1 MSFNRI
7 RIVLVAT
14 SHAGNIGA
22 AARAMKT
29 MGLPR
34 LTLVAP
40 QNFPDAE
47 ATARAVGAEDLLQSA
62 QVCATLDEAIRDCA
76 FVIGTSARSR
86 RIAWPTLAPD
96 TAAARALQE
105 AEKSEVAILFGR
117 ERTGL
122 TNEELDRCQALV
134 HIPTDPGFSSLNLA
148 AAVQIVAYELR
159 RLLLGATVIRKTAE
173 EALGEPLASAAEVQ
187 RFYEHLEQ
195 VMTETGFLDPE
206 NPKLLMRRLMRLY
219 NRAQLSTN
227 EVNILRGILTAVQR
241 PHGKPHS

>member
-1 MSFNRI
+1 MILNRI

-29 MGLPR
+29 MGLSR
-34 LTLVAP
+34 LVLVAP
-40 QNFPDAE
+40 QSFPDPE
-47 ATARAVGAEDLLQSA
+47 ATARSVGAENILQAA
-62 QVCATLDEAIRDCA
+62 QVAASLDEAIRDCQL
-76 FVIGTSARSR
+76 VIGTSARSR
-86 RIAWPTLAPD
+86 RIAWPTLSPD
-96 TAAARALQE
+96 AAATRALGE
-105 AEKSEVAILFGR
+105 AATHEVAILFGR

-122 TNEELDRCQALV
+122 TNEELDRCHALV
-134 HIPTDPGFSSLNLA
+134 HIPTDPEFSSLNLA

-159 RLLLGATVIRKTAE
+159 RAMLTTTDLPGPVTD
-173 EALGEPLASAAEVQ
+173 ALGETLASAAEVQ

-219 NRAQLSTN
+219 NRAHLTAN
-227 EVNILRGILTAVQR
+227 EVNILRGILTAVRR
-241 PHGKPHS
+241 PHGKPVT

>member
-1 MSFNRI
+1 MNRI

-29 MGLPR
+29 MGMSR
-34 LTLVAP
+34 LVLVAP
-40 QNFPDAE
+40 EQFPNPD
-47 ATARAVGAEDLLQSA
+47 ATARAVGAEDILLAA
-62 QVCATLDEAIRDCA
+62 QVCSSLDEAIHDCQ

-86 RIAWPTLAPD
+86 RISWPTLPPD
-96 TAAARALQE
+96 IAAQRVLGESA
-105 AEKSEVAILFGR
+105 KHEVAILFGR

-134 HIPTDPGFSSLNLA
+134 TIPTDPAFSSLNLGS
-148 AAVQIVAYELR
+148 AVQIVAYELR
-159 RLLLGATVIRKTAE
+159 RQMLSHGTIVGPTVDAH
-173 EALGEPLASAAEVQ
+173 GESLASAAEVQ

-195 VMTETGFLDPE
+195 VMTDSGFLDPD

-227 EVNILRGILTAVQR
+227 EVNILRGILTAAQR
-241 PHGKPHS
+241 PHGKSHS

>member
-22 AARAMKT
+22 AVRAMKT
-29 MGLPR
+29 MGLAR
-34 LTLVAP
+34 LVLVAP
-40 QNFPDAE
+40 LNFPDAE
-47 ATARAVGAEDLLQSA
+47 ATARAVGAEDLLQTA
-62 QVCATLDEAIRDCA
+62 QVCASLDEAIRDCS

-96 TAAARALQE
+96 AAAARVLQE
-105 AEKSEVAILFGR
+105 AETNEVAILFGR

-134 HIPTDPGFSSLNLA
+134 HIPTDPDFSSLNLA

-159 RLLLGATVIRKTAE
+159 RSLLGATVSLKPAE
-173 EALGEPLASAAEVQ
+173 ESLGEPLASAAEVQ

-219 NRAQLSTN
+219 NRARLSTN